1 MPLLKGDRFTKDSWI
16 RIDGDADLPFA
27 GDILV
32 PFARLLQNWGE
43 IARHP
48 GLVGVVFPNS
58 ERAEALQSFLGRL
71 SLIVL
76 PFPAFT
82 DGRAYSIGRQLR
94 DLGFSGELRAAG
106 NVLPDQLQFML
117 QVGFDAFEVP
127 DRFPESV
134 WQKAARSM
142 SVSYQPVPGA
152 RNVWLARHGEPG
164 GDRDDQDPWFE
175 QPHAG

>member
-1 MPLLKGDRFTKDSWI
+1 MPLLKGDRFTTDSWI
-16 RIDGDADLPFA
+16 RVEGDAELPVS

-32 PFARLLQNWGE
+32 PFARLLQELGE
-43 IARHP
+43 TRPITPA
-48 GLVGVVFPNS
+48 LSGVVFANT

-76 PFPAFT
+76 PFPGFT

-94 DLGFSGELRAAG
+94 DLGFAGELRAVG

-127 DRFPESV
+127 RPLS
-134 WQKAARSM
+134 
-142 SVSYQPVPGA
+142 
-152 RNVWLARHGEPG
+152 
-164 GDRDDQDPWFE
+164 
-175 QPHAG
+175 

>member
-1 MPLLKGDRFTKDSWI
+1 MPLLKGDRFTTDSWI
-16 RIDGDADLPFA
+16 KIEGDAELPPS

-48 GLVGVVFPNS
+48 GLVGVVFPNT

-71 SLIVL
+71 SLIAL

-94 DLGFSGELRAAG
+94 DLGFSGELRAVG

-127 DRFPESV
+127 DRFLESV

-142 SVSYQPVPGA
+142 SVTYQHVPGA
-152 RNVWLARHGEPG
+152 RNVWLARHGELG
-164 GDRDDQDPWFE
+164 ERDDQDPWFE